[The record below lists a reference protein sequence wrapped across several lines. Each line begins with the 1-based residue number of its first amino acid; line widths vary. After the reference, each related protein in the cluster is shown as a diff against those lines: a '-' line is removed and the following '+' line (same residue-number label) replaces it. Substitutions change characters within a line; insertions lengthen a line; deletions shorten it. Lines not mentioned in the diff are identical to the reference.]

1 MSWKKARD
9 AILVLTVAGAL
20 GFLPPVLPFFD
31 RPVIV
36 FGMPLIVVYV
46 FGAWLALIVLA
57 CWLSHSLPRHVV
69 RETTPGPA
77 DDDPVSGGRPLREEA
92 D

>member
-1 MSWKKARD
+1 MSWQKARD
-9 AILVLTVAGAL
+9 AIMALTVFGAV

-31 RPVIV
+31 RPVTL

-46 FGAWLALIVLA
+46 FGAWLALIGAA
-57 CWLSHSLPRHVV
+57 CWLSYKLPRHVN
-69 RETTPGPA
+69 REPLAQPGPRESRG
-77 DDDPVSGGRPLREEA
+77 DGRS

>member
-9 AILVLTVAGAL
+9 AILVLTLVGAL

-31 RPVIV
+31 RPVFV

-57 CWLSHSLPRHVV
+57 CWLSRSLPRHVA
-69 RETTPGPA
+69 RETTLGPA
-77 DDDPVSGGRPLREEA
+77 DEDAAPGGQPQGEGA